1 MRTISQKQ
9 FNELNEYLEYDGV
22 DEEFLTKL
30 RDATGITAKPYV
42 AYNLYDENGNYVGNF
57 NNELYDILR
66 FAGVGIRK
74 ENYNESING
83 VRKDLDTIRQNL
95 NETQNMLYRCSTNKE
110 FEEWLSTHDPEHG
123 TKYIMIFG
131 E

>member
-9 FNELNEYLEYDGV
+9 FNELNEYLEYDSV

-42 AYNLYDENGNYVGNF
+42 AYNLYDENGDYVGNF
-57 NNELYDILR
+57 DNELYDILR

-74 ENYNESING
+74 ENYN
-83 VRKDLDTIRQNL
+83 D
-95 NETQNMLYRCSTNKE
+95 
-110 FEEWLSTHDPEHG
+110 
-123 TKYIMIFG
+123 
-131 E
+131 

>member
-57 NNELYDILR
+57 DNELCDILR

-74 ENYNESING
+74 ENYN
-83 VRKDLDTIRQNL
+83 D
-95 NETQNMLYRCSTNKE
+95 
-110 FEEWLSTHDPEHG
+110 
-123 TKYIMIFG
+123 
-131 E
+131 

>member
-42 AYNLYDENGNYVGNF
+42 AYNLYDENGDYVGNF
-57 NNELYDILR
+57 DIDLLYDILR
-66 FAGVGIRK
+66 IAGVGIKK
-74 ENYNESING
+74 ENYN
-83 VRKDLDTIRQNL
+83 D
-95 NETQNMLYRCSTNKE
+95 
-110 FEEWLSTHDPEHG
+110 
-123 TKYIMIFG
+123 
-131 E
+131 

>member
-42 AYNLYDENGNYVGNF
+42 AYNLYDENGDYVGNF
-57 NNELYDILR
+57 DNDLCDILR

-74 ENYNESING
+74 ENYN
-83 VRKDLDTIRQNL
+83 D
-95 NETQNMLYRCSTNKE
+95 
-110 FEEWLSTHDPEHG
+110 
-123 TKYIMIFG
+123 
-131 E
+131 

>member
-57 NNELYDILR
+57 DNDLCDILR

-74 ENYNESING
+74 ENYN
-83 VRKDLDTIRQNL
+83 D
-95 NETQNMLYRCSTNKE
+95 
-110 FEEWLSTHDPEHG
+110 
-123 TKYIMIFG
+123 
-131 E
+131 

>member
-42 AYNLYDENGNYVGNF
+42 AYNLYDENGDYVGNF
-57 NNELYDILR
+57 GDDLYDILR

-74 ENYNESING
+74 ENYN
-83 VRKDLDTIRQNL
+83 D
-95 NETQNMLYRCSTNKE
+95 
-110 FEEWLSTHDPEHG
+110 
-123 TKYIMIFG
+123 
-131 E
+131 

>member
-42 AYNLYDENGNYVGNF
+42 AYNLYDENGDYVGNF
-57 NNELYDILR
+57 DNELYDILR
-66 FAGVGIRK
+66 FASVGIRK
-74 ENYNESING
+74 ENYN
-83 VRKDLDTIRQNL
+83 D
-95 NETQNMLYRCSTNKE
+95 
-110 FEEWLSTHDPEHG
+110 
-123 TKYIMIFG
+123 
-131 E
+131 

>member
-30 RDATGITAKPYV
+30 RDATGIIAKPYV
-42 AYNLYDENGNYVGNF
+42 AYNLYDENGDYVGNF
-57 NNELYDILR
+57 DNDLCDILR

-74 ENYNESING
+74 ENYN
-83 VRKDLDTIRQNL
+83 D
-95 NETQNMLYRCSTNKE
+95 
-110 FEEWLSTHDPEHG
+110 
-123 TKYIMIFG
+123 
-131 E
+131 

>member
-9 FNELNEYLEYDGV
+9 FNDLQEYLEYDGV

-42 AYNLYDENGNYVGNF
+42 AYNLYDENGDYVGNF
-57 NNELYDILR
+57 GNDLCDILR

-74 ENYNESING
+74 ENYN
-83 VRKDLDTIRQNL
+83 D
-95 NETQNMLYRCSTNKE
+95 
-110 FEEWLSTHDPEHG
+110 
-123 TKYIMIFG
+123 
-131 E
+131 

>member
-42 AYNLYDENGNYVGNF
+42 AYNLYDENGDYVGNF
-57 NNELYDILR
+57 DIDLLYDILR
-66 FAGVGIRK
+66 MAGVGIRK
-74 ENYNESING
+74 ENYN
-83 VRKDLDTIRQNL
+83 D
-95 NETQNMLYRCSTNKE
+95 
-110 FEEWLSTHDPEHG
+110 
-123 TKYIMIFG
+123 
-131 E
+131 

>member
-42 AYNLYDENGNYVGNF
+42 AYNLYDENGDYVGNF
-57 NNELYDILR
+57 DIDLLYDILR
-66 FAGVGIRK
+66 IAGVGIRK
-74 ENYNESING
+74 ENYN
-83 VRKDLDTIRQNL
+83 D
-95 NETQNMLYRCSTNKE
+95 
-110 FEEWLSTHDPEHG
+110 
-123 TKYIMIFG
+123 
-131 E
+131 

>member
-30 RDATGITAKPYV
+30 HEVTGITAKPYV

-57 NNELYDILR
+57 DNELYDILR
-66 FAGVGIRK
+66 CAGVGIRWYQK
-74 ENYNESING
+74 
-83 VRKDLDTIRQNL
+83 
-95 NETQNMLYRCSTNKE
+95 
-110 FEEWLSTHDPEHG
+110 
-123 TKYIMIFG
+123 G
-131 E
+131 ELQ

>member
-42 AYNLYDENGNYVGNF
+42 AYNLYDENGDYVGNF
-57 NNELYDILR
+57 DIDLLYDILR
-66 FAGVGIRK
+66 IAGVGIKK
-74 ENYNESING
+74 ENYN
-83 VRKDLDTIRQNL
+83 DQ
-95 NETQNMLYRCSTNKE
+95 
-110 FEEWLSTHDPEHG
+110 
-123 TKYIMIFG
+123 
-131 E
+131 

>member
-42 AYNLYDENGNYVGNF
+42 AYNLYDENGDYVGNF
-57 NNELYDILR
+57 DIDLLYDILR
-66 FAGVGIRK
+66 IAGVGIRK
-74 ENYNESING
+74 ENYN
-83 VRKDLDTIRQNL
+83 DQ
-95 NETQNMLYRCSTNKE
+95 
-110 FEEWLSTHDPEHG
+110 
-123 TKYIMIFG
+123 
-131 E
+131 

>member
-42 AYNLYDENGNYVGNF
+42 AYNLYDENGDYVGNSPVSF
-57 NNELYDILR
+57 PKVVGTHTITLYKKGYLIKSYTIQATDDGKDMECKYAPLISLTD
-66 FAGVGIRK
+66 A
-74 ENYNESING
+74 INKSYG
-83 VRKDLDTIRQNL
+83 K
-95 NETQNMLYRCSTNKE
+95 
-110 FEEWLSTHDPEHG
+110 
-123 TKYIMIFG
+123 
-131 E
+131 

>member
-30 RDATGITAKPYV
+30 HEVTGITAKPYV
-42 AYNLYDENGNYVGNF
+42 AYNLYDENGDYVGNF
-57 NNELYDILR
+57 DNELYDILR

-74 ENYNESING
+74 ENYN
-83 VRKDLDTIRQNL
+83 D
-95 NETQNMLYRCSTNKE
+95 
-110 FEEWLSTHDPEHG
+110 
-123 TKYIMIFG
+123 
-131 E
+131 

>member
-9 FNELNEYLEYDGV
+9 FNELNEYLEYDSV

-74 ENYNESING
+74 ENYN
-83 VRKDLDTIRQNL
+83 D
-95 NETQNMLYRCSTNKE
+95 
-110 FEEWLSTHDPEHG
+110 
-123 TKYIMIFG
+123 
-131 E
+131 

>member
-42 AYNLYDENGNYVGNF
+42 AYNLYDENGDYVGNF
-57 NNELYDILR
+57 DIDLLYDILR
-66 FAGVGIRK
+66 IAGVGIKK
-74 ENYNESING
+74 ENY
-83 VRKDLDTIRQNL
+83 DD
-95 NETQNMLYRCSTNKE
+95 
-110 FEEWLSTHDPEHG
+110 
-123 TKYIMIFG
+123 
-131 E
+131 

>member
-9 FNELNEYLEYDGV
+9 FNELNEYLKYADV

-42 AYNLYDENGNYVGNF
+42 AYNLYDENGDYVGNF
-57 NNELYDILR
+57 DNELYDILR

-74 ENYNESING
+74 EWYN
-83 VRKDLDTIRQNL
+83 D
-95 NETQNMLYRCSTNKE
+95 
-110 FEEWLSTHDPEHG
+110 
-123 TKYIMIFG
+123 
-131 E
+131 